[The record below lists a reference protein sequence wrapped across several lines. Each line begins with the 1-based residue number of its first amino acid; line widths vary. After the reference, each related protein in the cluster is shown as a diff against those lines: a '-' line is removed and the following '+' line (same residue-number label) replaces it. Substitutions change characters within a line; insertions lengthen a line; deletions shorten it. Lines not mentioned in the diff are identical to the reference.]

1 MPYDVIACGLVV
13 IFELFAVFISAV
25 LIQGITYRTTG
36 FSIWNWMKTSIEKE
50 IYSDQT
56 IISLKK

>member
-1 MPYDVIACGLVV
+1 MILDVIACGLVV
-13 IFELFAVFISAV
+13 LFELITVCIIGI
-25 LIQGITYRTTG
+25 LIQGIIYRITRISLYNT
-36 FSIWNWMKTSIEKE
+36 MKNGIEKE

>member
-1 MPYDVIACGLVV
+1 MMYDVLVCGLVFL
-13 IFELFAVFISAV
+13 FELIAMCIIGI

-36 FSIWNWMKTSIEKE
+36 ISIYNMMKKSMEKE

-56 IISLKK
+56 MISLKK